1 MSEKML
7 GQENI
12 TKLFFRYTVPTVVGM
27 AILGLNVIVDGFF
40 VGHYLGTEALAC
52 VNLIVPF
59 SSLLLAVSIVT
70 GIGMLT
76 VIGRLLGEGRLD
88 AAQDALR
95 TAIMLVLG
103 FSLLLTVAAWRLPEQ
118 IATLLGASGA
128 LAVAVLS
135 YLKAFALFIPCVGL
149 VLVFDYVLKI
159 IGKPGYAMAA
169 LAVAVASHMTLNY
182 LFIVAF
188 GWGIVGAAKAHGLSF
203 LIGLFVAL
211 LPFLRGRTSLRV
223 TQGNFSLA
231 RAKEIVYNGS
241 SEGLGEAGAGITA
254 FLFNIVLLREIGA
267 NGVAAFTAI
276 SYLAMVSTN
285 MLLGIADGISSIIS
299 YNYGLGRLDR
309 VTQTLRL
316 AGVTVLMI
324 GVIMFAGV
332 QIGGAQIVGIFLPAG
347 EKELWSIAIS
357 GAKLYAFAFL
367 LNGLNIIAAGYFT
380 AIGSPKEAALIAL
393 SRSALWV
400 GAGLIVL
407 AAFLGVDGIW
417 LAVPLA
423 EAMTLLLS
431 GRLIYRQWIKGE
443 LVAG

>member
-1 MSEKML
+1 MSEMVL

-12 TKLFFRYTVPTVVGM
+12 TRLFFRYTVPTVVGM
-27 AILGLNVIVDGFF
+27 AVLGLNVIVDGFF
-40 VGHYLGTEALAC
+40 VGRYLGAEALAC

-59 SSLLLAVSIVT
+59 SSLLLAVSIVV

-76 VIGRLLGEGRLD
+76 VIGRLLGAGEKA

-95 TAIMLVLG
+95 TALVLVTA
-103 FSLLLTVAAWRLPEQ
+103 FSLLLTAAALGWSEK
-118 IATLLGASGA
+118 IALLLGARGGLEVS
-128 LAVAVLS
+128 VAA
-135 YLKAFALFIPCVGL
+135 YLQTIGFFVPCVGL

-169 LAVAVASHMTLNY
+169 LAVAVASHMALNY
-182 LFIVAF
+182 LFIVSF

-203 LIGLFVAL
+203 LIGLIVAV
-211 LPFLRGRTSLRV
+211 LPFLGGETALRLV
-223 TQGNFSLA
+223 DGEFYWAT
-231 RAKEIVYNGS
+231 AKEIIYNGS

-254 FLFNIVLLREIGA
+254 FLFNLVLLREVGP

-316 AGVTVLMI
+316 AGVTVLLV
-324 GVIMFAGV
+324 GVMMFAGV
-332 QIGGAQIVGIFLPAG
+332 QLAGRELIGIFLATG
-347 EKELWSIAIS
+347 ESELWNFAVG

-367 LNGLNIIAAGYFT
+367 LNGLNILASGYFT
-380 AIGSPKEAALIAL
+380 AIGSPKEAALIAV
-393 SRSALWV
+393 SRGAVWV
-400 GAGLIVL
+400 GLALIFL
-407 AAFLGVDGIW
+407 AVIFGVNAIW

-431 GRLIYRQWIKGE
+431 GVLLYRQWTRGE
-443 LVAG
+443 LVAA